1 MFYGWY
7 IVTAGGI
14 LSAIVGGMI
23 IYGFTAMVN
32 PLATLFGWSYAQIS
46 LAMTFRGLEMGV
58 LNPLVGFLAD
68 RWPARK
74 LVLAGVI
81 VTGAGLLCFSQISSL
96 PLFYV
101 SFLVIAL
108 GVSLSTNVVLM
119 TVVARWFSSNVG
131 KASSLLTVGIGLGGL
146 MVPLVTMGIDAWGF
160 QKSVMIMAAGVLAIG
175 IPLSFVFRDRPEDY
189 GLLPDGE
196 RVPRSPD
203 TGNPV
208 TIETGKGVK
217 EALSTRA
224 FWHIGI
230 AFMLQAAGLSAVML
244 HIMPCLV
251 SKEIARNTA
260 SIIAMVIPVL
270 SIPMRFVFGWLSDMF
285 RKSYVIAVSMTMTGC
300 GLFLFSI
307 VNGESWGLLIAF
319 VIVYST
325 GLAGFSPLMPPIV
338 REYFGTKKFGSIFGL
353 AGFFLTVGGV
363 IAPYIAGLVFDVR
376 GTYDPMWSVLGGAAI
391 LGAVSILTLPRAT
404 TGMGRNTE

>member
-1 MFYGWY
+1 LFYGWY
-7 IVTAGGI
+7 IVTVGGI
-14 LSAIVGGMI
+14 LSAIIGGMI
-23 IYGFTAMVN
+23 TYGFTAIVN
-32 PLATLFGWSYAQIS
+32 PLATVFGWSYAQIS
-46 LAMTFRGLEMGV
+46 LAMTFRGLEAGA

-68 RWPARK
+68 RWPVRN
-74 LVLAGVI
+74 LVMAGVI
-81 VTGAGLLCFSQISSL
+81 ITGAGLLCLSQVSSL
-96 PLFYV
+96 PIFYV

-108 GVSLSTNVVLM
+108 GVSLSSNVVLM
-119 TVVARWFSSNVG
+119 TVVARWFSRNVG

-160 QKSVMIMAAGVLAIG
+160 QKSMMIMATGVLAIG
-175 IPLSFVFRDRPEDY
+175 IPLSFVFRDRPEDC
-189 GLLPDGE
+189 GLRPDGAM
-196 RVPRSPD
+196 VYSSTD
-203 TGNPV
+203 TGNPA

-217 EALSTRA
+217 EALATRA

-230 AFMLQAAGLSAVML
+230 AFMLQSAGLSTVML

-251 SKEIARNTA
+251 SKEIARPTA

-307 VNGESWGLLIAF
+307 IDGESWGLLIVF

-353 AGFFLTVGGV
+353 AGFFLTAGSV
-363 IAPYIAGLVFDVR
+363 IAPYIAGMVFDVR
-376 GTYDPMWSVLGGAAI
+376 GTYDPVWSVLGGATI
-391 LGAVSILTLPRAT
+391 LGAVSILTMPRAT
-404 TGMGRNTE
+404 ASMERNTE